1 MTFASGPTHPD
12 QTPSD
17 QSPVYLVIG
26 ANGGVGCDLA
36 MRLLKRGAKVIVAG
50 RDQDKISALAES
62 LNSKYFLC
70 DATNFKHMQDC
81 VEFARTAYGRLDGVA
96 NCVGSILLKPAHL
109 TTEEEWQSVIT
120 ANLSSAFAT
129 VKYAAKAMMGKGG
142 SIVLVSSCAAHVGL
156 PNHEA
161 IAAAK
166 SGVEG
171 LVRSAAAT
179 YARQQ
184 IRVNCVAPGLLNT
197 KMSQPI
203 MSNDAKLQAS
213 IDMHALGR
221 IGSAADISTVLD
233 WLLGEQSNWV
243 TGQSISVDGGLSS
256 LRPMAKRN

>member
-1 MTFASGPTHPD
+1 MDTAANPI
-12 QTPSD
+12 QSD
-17 QSPVYLVIG
+17 QCPVYLVIG
-26 ANGGVGCDLA
+26 AAGGVGSDLA
-36 MRLLKRGAKVIVAG
+36 RRLIRRETKVILAG
-50 RDQDKISALAES
+50 RDEGKISTLAES
-62 LNSKYFLC
+62 LNSKYFVC
-70 DATNFKHMQDC
+70 DATNFKDMQDC
-81 VEFARTAYGRLDGVA
+81 IEFARSIHGRLDGVA

-109 TTEEEWQSVIT
+109 TTEEEWQSVIAT
-120 ANLSSAFAT
+120 NLSAAFAT
-129 VKYAAKAMMGKGG
+129 VKYAAKAMMGNGG
-142 SIVLVSSCAAHVGL
+142 SIVLVSSCAAKVGL

-203 MSNDAKLQAS
+203 ISNDARLQAS

-221 IGSAADISTVLD
+221 IGTATDISSVLD
-233 WLLGEQSNWV
+233 WLLSEQSNWV
-243 TGQSISVDGGLSS
+243 TGQTISIDGGLSS
-256 LRPMAKRN
+256 LRPMARRN